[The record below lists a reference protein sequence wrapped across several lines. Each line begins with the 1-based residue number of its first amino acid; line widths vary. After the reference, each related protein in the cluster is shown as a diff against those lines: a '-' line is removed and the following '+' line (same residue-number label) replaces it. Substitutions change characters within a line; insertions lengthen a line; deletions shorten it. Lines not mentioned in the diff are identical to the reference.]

1 MGNSVKIR
9 RVTIDSDSDVIEDD
23 DDNDDNNND
32 GDQSDDEDDLYD
44 FNNVDDDKN
53 DADEKIQIEVLFD
66 LKKEAEEGKKE
77 EEKKKEEGNEGEK
90 KKEQAK
96 EGEKKHEQEGGMVWS
111 KKSMRMHKRMKLVEE
126 RMDRSGGGYDEQI
139 LTEVLFDLDDD
150 ASPPPRRKP
159 GPKCARQRA
168 AAHPSATKS
177 AEPETASSEPRNPKS
192 TRWGSPT
199 TQALP

>member
-53 DADEKIQIEVLFD
+53 DADEKIQTEVLFD

-90 KKEQAK
+90 KQ
-96 EGEKKHEQEGGMVWS
+96 EQEGGMVWS